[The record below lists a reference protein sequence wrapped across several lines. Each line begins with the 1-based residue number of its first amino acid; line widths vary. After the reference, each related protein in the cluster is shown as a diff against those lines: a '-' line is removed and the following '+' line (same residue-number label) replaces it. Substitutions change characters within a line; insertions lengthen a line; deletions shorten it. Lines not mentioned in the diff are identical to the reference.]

1 MCPPIVSHKRRTVKG
16 PLSQSGYDVV
26 HRNERRL
33 QAFLW
38 LTVLPSGIYWHRVL
52 VGAVDGCSGQRW
64 NLRAIM
70 PKGDWNMA
78 GEVLLQCQTS
88 RQRLAVAKEGQVVY
102 VLGLVRP
109 AEASQALRF
118 PLNFA
123 LVLDR
128 SFSMRGAN
136 LQAVK
141 AGVSMLVDAL
151 TPGDYLSVVSFKGKA
166 DVIVPAQ
173 PVQDKQAIKAAVDGM
188 RAWGGTKMS
197 EGLRG
202 GLQELSTYMRP
213 DVVSRMVVLT
223 DGRTSGDEAACRE
236 VADQARAW
244 GVGIYP
250 LGLGANW
257 DERLLDELGQ
267 RSGGMP
273 AEFVQQPTDMLRI
286 FQEQARSAAAVAV
299 RNTSLTLR
307 MPPGVA
313 ARRAVR
319 MLPIVDDLSDG
330 VLGSMKVEVAL
341 GDLPRDATQAVHRAA
356 NRLAPPLPSSSQ
368 APHRSDHR
376 QSAASAPRA
385 APRPLAASAASG
397 SYCAPPLPPQIGP
410 ALERYVTYLLVVAQ
424 IPLAYRRCA
433 APTHPAASHPSSP
446 PAPADRCPRPRRA
459 PGRPPRD
466 RPPRPPTCGH
476 RSAPPSGSPHP
487 GAYMCSVPASRR
499 ASPQTS
505 SSHPRRASHPPLP

>member
-1 MCPPIVSHKRRTVKG
+1 
-16 PLSQSGYDVV
+16 
-26 HRNERRL
+26 
-33 QAFLW
+33 
-38 LTVLPSGIYWHRVL
+38 
-52 VGAVDGCSGQRW
+52 
-64 NLRAIM
+64 
-70 PKGDWNMA
+70 MA

-341 GDLPRDATQAVHRAA
+341 GDLPRDATQAVLFELLISPRTAGHFRIAQVELTYDVPLLGLMKQSARQDMLVEFVNDPAQAGAVDEMVMAYASRANAYRLVNRAVDEYRRTGRTTVRMA
-356 NRLAPPLPSSSQ
+356 NDAAEMLDDLTRAQLDQLRAGQVAPEQASVIMKGINTRTRRMTASIEDGDPLEDSKGKAQ
-368 APHRSDHR
+368 R
-376 QSAASAPRA
+376 QSKK
-385 APRPLAASAASG
+385 
-397 SYCAPPLPPQIGP
+397 
-410 ALERYVTYLLVVAQ
+410 
-424 IPLAYRRCA
+424 
-433 APTHPAASHPSSP
+433 
-446 PAPADRCPRPRRA
+446 RA
-459 PGRPPRD
+459 P
-466 RPPRPPTCGH
+466 
-476 RSAPPSGSPHP
+476 
-487 GAYMCSVPASRR
+487 
-499 ASPQTS
+499 
-505 SSHPRRASHPPLP
+505 